1 MKSIILNTSDCTG
14 GAAVAAG
21 RLMKALQKCGVD
33 CRMLVR
39 DKRMANPN
47 VLSLNHTFISR
58 KINFVRFTW
67 ERLVIF
73 LSNKLSRENLFQ
85 ISIANTGAD
94 ISQSLWIQEA
104 DIIHLHW
111 INQGFLSLQDIKK
124 LIQTGKPIVWTMHDL
139 WSATGICHYP
149 NKCTRYHTACY
160 KCPLQAKH
168 SLIDLAKLVY
178 RKKQEIDFS
187 KITFVGC
194 SEWIV
199 LEAKKSKLLQNARF
213 TSIPNP
219 IDISVFQPVDKKTAR
234 KRFGLPMD
242 KQLILFAA
250 AKLSDG
256 RKGATYLVEAC
267 NILQK
272 THTNR
277 IELVLMG
284 NSVGELTDTIP
295 FKVNSLGYLS
305 DIESIVL
312 AYASADMFIIP
323 SLEDNLP
330 NTIMESMA
338 CGTPCVG
345 FKTGGI
351 PEMIDHKVNGYVAKY
366 KDAEDLAI
374 GIEWVLENKD
384 TLNLSEACV
393 KKVEVNYAETIVASK
408 YIELYNTLESSYGKN
423 RV

>member
-139 WSATGICHYP
+139 WSATGICYYP
-149 NKCTRYHTACY
+149 NKCTRYRTACY
-160 KCPLQAKH
+160 QCPLQTRH
-168 SLIDLAKLVY
+168 PLIDLAKLVY
-178 RKKQEIDFS
+178 RQKQKIDFS
-187 KITFVGC
+187 RVTFVGC

-199 LEAKKSKLLQNARF
+199 SEAKKSKLLQNARF
-213 TSIPNP
+213 ASIPNP
-219 IDISVFQPVDKKTAR
+219 INISVFQPVDKKIAR
-234 KRFGLPMD
+234 ERFGLPMD

-250 AKLSDG
+250 AKLSDE
-256 RKGATYLVEAC
+256 RKGAIYLVEAC
-267 NILQK
+267 NLLQK
-272 THTNR
+272 KYTNR

-284 NSVGELTDTIP
+284 NSGGELADTIP

-366 KDAEDLAI
+366 KDTEDLAI
-374 GIEWVLENKD
+374 GIQWVLENKEE
-384 TLNLSEACV
+384 LQLSKACV
-393 KKVEVNYAETIVASK
+393 KYTYENYREELIAEK
-408 YIELYNTLESSYGKN
+408 YLDLYEKITHLADN
-423 RV
+423 